1 MELVKNKLSTTILKT
16 SKYSQFKINDDFNV
30 PDAKDDM
37 ERIIASTGNVLL
49 DDVET
54 LEHKGRISGTVV
66 F

>member
-1 MELVKNKLSTTILKT
+1 MELVKNKLSTTILKA
-16 SKYSQFKINDDFNV
+16 SKYSQFTINDDFNV

-54 LEHKGRISGTVV
+54 LENIRNSCI
-66 F
+66 